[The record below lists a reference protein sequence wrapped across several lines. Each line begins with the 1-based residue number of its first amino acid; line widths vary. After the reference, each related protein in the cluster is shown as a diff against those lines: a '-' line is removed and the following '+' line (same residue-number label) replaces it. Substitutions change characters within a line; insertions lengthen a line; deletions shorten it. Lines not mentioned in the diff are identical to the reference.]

1 MKSPMIRSLFPVAA
15 MLLLHTTATQLTGQ
29 SRPSPRALHGAL
41 GGTWTGT
48 LRYRDYQDSTRFVS
62 LPTTLQGTTAAD
74 STGVRLDFTYDDG
87 PGKTVRSSDSF
98 SLDAA
103 ARALV
108 WGPADGKRPPSTFLV
123 TQFSGSKPF
132 TLVVERDGEDDDR
145 KARIRETLSVDT
157 GELRILKEVRFD
169 ANGLWVFRHEY
180 RFRHGS

>member
-1 MKSPMIRSLFPVAA
+1 MLGSLLPIAA
-15 MLLLHTTATQLTGQ
+15 MLLLHGSQVRFTTQ
-29 SRPSPRALHGAL
+29 SRSTAKALHGAL

-87 PGKTVRSSDSF
+87 PGKTVRSSDAF

-108 WGPADGKRPPSTFLV
+108 WGSSDGKRPPSTFSV
-123 TQFSGSKPF
+123 TQFTGGKPF

-145 KARIRETLSVDT
+145 KARIRETLSVN
-157 GELRILKEVRFD
+157 GAELRILKEVRFD
-169 ANGLWVFRHEY
+169 AKAPWVFRHEY
-180 RFRHGS
+180 RLRHSS